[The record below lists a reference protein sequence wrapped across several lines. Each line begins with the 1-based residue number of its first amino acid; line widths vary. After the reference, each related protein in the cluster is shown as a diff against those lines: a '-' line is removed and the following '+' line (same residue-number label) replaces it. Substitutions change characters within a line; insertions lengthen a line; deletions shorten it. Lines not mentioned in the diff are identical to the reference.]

1 MMNNFET
8 LKEKNLFLKKKI
20 AEANVTF
27 KNHENQKTDELNVL
41 KDNNKEVV
49 EFVNKNHETL
59 QVST

>member
-8 LKEKNLFLKKKI
+8 LKEKNSFLKKKI

-27 KNHENQKTDELNVL
+27 KNHENQKTDELKVL